1 MNDEWNKGYFST
13 GPQRSDDARQGQ
25 FARQLEQQRER
36 GAASQAAR
44 ERDQRFQDQMIRE
57 AIWSA
62 SRPAGTDAD
71 RIFGGRSRRGTSAA
85 GWGLAVV
92 SLALLYTFFGAAD
105 EARTMLAGLLPTQRE
120 PLPAAAVVAAP
131 RPVEPPSA
139 RDALNSPGAAPA
151 DGAATAPAPT
161 VDRFAL
167 RKVELVRG
175 DDLDLLIAWRSPDG
189 VRRAATMDAFIVTR
203 DAARQRIRL
212 LERWSVFP
220 GEATIP
226 LALPAGIAP
235 GKYELET
242 VWTLGGGALERRAQF
257 TLVER
262 VAASTVGSSPPL
274 PKSPA
279 PTYAEAAPLPTA
291 APRVI
296 EPDPAPHAAPAP
308 PAETSVAADRPPP
321 TTLASPPARPRPPA
335 NEPLYTGG

>member
-1 MNDEWNKGYFST
+1 MNDEWNMGYFST
-13 GPQRSDDARQGQ
+13 GPQRSHDTRQGQ
-25 FARQLEQQRER
+25 LARQQDQRRER
-36 GAASQAAR
+36 AVADQAA
-44 ERDQRFQDQMIRE
+44 RDQRFQDQMIRE

-71 RIFGGRSRRGTSAA
+71 RIFGGRSRRGTGAG

-92 SLALLYTFFGAAD
+92 SLVLLYVFFGPGN
-105 EARTMLAGLLPTQRE
+105 EARTTLARFLPTQQQE
-120 PLPAAAVVAAP
+120 PLHAATAVAAP
-131 RPVEPPSA
+131 RPVEPSSA
-139 RDALNSPGAAPA
+139 RDTLNSPGAAA
-151 DGAATAPAPT
+151 GNGSVAAPAPT

-167 RKVELVRG
+167 RKVELMRG
-175 DDLDLLIAWRSPDG
+175 DDLDLRVAWQSPDG

-203 DAARQRIRL
+203 DASRQRTRL
-212 LERWSVFP
+212 LERWPVFP

-242 VWTLGGGALERRAQF
+242 VWTLGAETLERRAQF

-274 PKSPA
+274 PITPA
-279 PTYAEAAPLPTA
+279 PTHAEAAPLPTS

-296 EPDPAPHAAPAP
+296 EPDPAPSAEPA
-308 PAETSVAADRPPP
+308 VAADRPPP
-321 TTLASPPARPRPPA
+321 STLASPPARPRPPA
-335 NEPLYTGG
+335 NDQLYTGG